1 MSDADAT
8 IPLQGISIVPDSEVH
23 HSDWQALYRHYG
35 EFYQSPITNEAL
47 AATWAW
53 LLDPHH
59 PQEGLIAI
67 ADSGAAVG
75 LAHFRAFPK
84 PMLGRDAGFLDDL
97 FVDPG
102 RRGLGVGR
110 ALIAA
115 IADLG
120 RARGWPLVRWIT
132 ASDNA
137 TARRLYDG
145 VAKGTSWVTY
155 DLKL

>member
-1 MSDADAT
+1 MSNADAA
-8 IPLQGISIVPDSEVH
+8 IPQQGISIVPISEAH
-23 HSDWQALYRHYG
+23 HQDWQALYRLYG
-35 EFYQSPITNEAL
+35 EFYQSPITNKAL

-53 LLDPHH
+53 LLDPLH
-59 PQEGLIAI
+59 PQEGLVAI
-67 ADSGAAVG
+67 ADGGVAVG

-84 PMLGRDAGFLDDL
+84 PMLGCDAGFLDDL

-137 TARRLYDG
+137 TARGLYDG
-145 VAKGTSWVTY
+145 VAKATPWVTY
-155 DLKL
+155 EVKL